1 MDVQHPLLV
10 RLDILDGNQLH
21 VSRQHDE
28 IDAVRLER
36 VDELTRRATDSR
48 LVGVLSGRVDRDLKA
63 AQSAARVRV
72 ESSPPG
78 RPGQAGEF
86 LPALRGRPAVLGPD
100 QSCVDRAGRGEVH
113 VAAVRVAPRVALLGL
128 LVLEHDHEPRAP
140 NGQAVPREHLHPPVP
155 PPGRGHEARGRVRSR
170 INDGEVSW

>member
-10 RLDILDGNQLH
+10 RLDNLDGNQLH
-21 VSRQHDE
+21 IPGQHDE

-72 ESSPPG
+72 ESSES
-78 RPGQAGEF
+78 RVESSDI
-86 LPALRGRPAVLGPD
+86 V
-100 QSCVDRAGRGEVH
+100 QS
-113 VAAVRVAPRVALLGL
+113 
-128 LVLEHDHEPRAP
+128 
-140 NGQAVPREHLHPPVP
+140 
-155 PPGRGHEARGRVRSR
+155 S
-170 INDGEVSW
+170 